1 MTHSLKATVIATV
14 NAYAVIDT
22 NNQDLMN
29 YALMMPLVEYR
40 NEIAEI
46 LGEHYGVKPK
56 VSQKTG
62 WLTFDKDTAAEQM
75 LKKFHKLHPD
85 STAAKSSPK
94 KETITAPV
102 AVYEQVEG
110 IILQS
115 GMSRAEF
122 NALIAQL
129 KASVDFA

>member
-1 MTHSLKATVIATV
+1 MSYTLKATILSTIKAMDTI
-14 NAYAVIDT
+14 NA

-29 YALMMPLVEYR
+29 YALCMTLVDYR
-40 NEIAEI
+40 NEIAVI
-46 LGEHYGVKPK
+46 LGEYYAVTPK
-56 VSQKTG
+56 ASQKTG

-94 KETITAPV
+94 KEAVTAPSKTYD
-102 AVYEQVEG
+102 AVEK

-115 GMSRAEF
+115 GMNRAEF
-122 NALIAQL
+122 NALLAQL

>member
-1 MTHSLKATVIATV
+1 MSYTLKATILSTIKALST
-14 NAYAVIDT
+14 IDA

-29 YALMMPLVEYR
+29 YALTMPLVEYR
-40 NEIAEI
+40 NEIAVI
-46 LGEHYGVKPK
+46 LGEHYAVTPK
-56 VSQKTG
+56 ASQKTG

-94 KETITAPV
+94 KETVTAPAKTYD
-102 AVYEQVEG
+102 AVEK

-115 GMSRAEF
+115 GMTRAEF